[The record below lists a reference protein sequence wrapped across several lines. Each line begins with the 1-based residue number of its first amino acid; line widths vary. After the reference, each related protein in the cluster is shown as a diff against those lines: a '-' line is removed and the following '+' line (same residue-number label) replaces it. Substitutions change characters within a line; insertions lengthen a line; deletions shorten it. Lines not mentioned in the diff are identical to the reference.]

1 MSNKLKERLMAR
13 TANLADKVAEGST
26 ERTPI
31 AEQRPMTMPGQ
42 LGAFR
47 IEAQRY
53 QKRIDDLTAELEALR
68 ANGVAVDQSRI
79 DELTTEL
86 AAARESGGVLELPV
100 GALHEVAGRRRFM
113 PTEKYKELLEN
124 VRHNGLVN
132 PVVVLKR
139 PDGEWDVWSGHH
151 RWDAHKDLGL
161 LTVRCVLGTAKSEV
175 EASDGAFFANL
186 MQSDLT
192 DYEKFVGLKRFQE
205 GHPGFTQTDVAERS
219 GLSKQAVSDLFAF
232 GRLPEEVLQI
242 VEANK
247 SVIGAN
253 VAADL
258 ASLAESGKAP
268 RVIEAVRLLVDKKLD
283 QKQALKFART
293 EAVPAKPAA
302 QAESFKVKAGK
313 ATWCDV
319 RRVKNV
325 MRLEFKTEE
334 QASAV
339 QEAIR
344 LHLERMAQESQHPN
358 QLSD

>member
-13 TANLADKVAEGST
+13 TANLADKVAEGAT

-31 AEQRPMTMPGQ
+31 ADQRPMTMPGQ

-53 QKRIDDLTAELEALR
+53 QKRIEELTAELEEARANAGTVDQTRIDALTAELEA
-68 ANGVAVDQSRI
+68 ASSNGGA
-79 DELTTEL
+79 
-86 AAARESGGVLELPV
+86 LELPV
-100 GALHEVAGRRRFM
+100 DKLHEVPGRRRFM
-113 PTEKYKELLEN
+113 PAEKYRELLEN
-124 VRHNGLVN
+124 VRHNGLLQ
-132 PVVVLKR
+132 PVVVLAR

-151 RWDAHKDLGL
+151 RWDTHKDLGL
-161 LTVRCVLGTAKSEV
+161 PTVRCVVGTAKDEV

-192 DYEKFVGLKRFQE
+192 DYEKFVGLKRFHA
-205 GHPGFTQTDVAERS
+205 GHPEFTQSDVAERS

-232 GRLPEEVLQI
+232 GRLPDEVLMI
-242 VEANK
+242 VEENK
-247 SVIGAN
+247 ALIGAGA
-253 VAADL
+253 AADL

-268 RVIEAVRLLVDKKLD
+268 RVIEAVQLLAEKKLD
-283 QKQALKFART
+283 QKAALKHART
-293 EAVPAKPAA
+293 VETPAKPAA
-302 QAESFKVKAGK
+302 PSEVFRVKAGK

-325 MRLEFKTEE
+325 MRIEFKSEE
-334 QASAV
+334 QASAA

-344 LHLERMAQESQHPN
+344 LHLERMAQESSHHHE
-358 QLSD
+358 